1 MGLGPSTADFALAF
15 AWRGN
20 FLALG
25 WVISSWRTEPR
36 MELGPSTADFAL
48 GSTLDFGPS
57 TADFALG
64 IFLAICLDE
73 GNNSFFFAFGTK
85 WTFGLLDRFRL
96 DRRHGGDDDDESDF
110 AVGLRRCLAAEFI
123 LSMNS
128 WYKGSSSTRAAR
140 DASSWEFAPP
150 KFSSINLFTLSSL

>member
-1 MGLGPSTADFALAF
+1 
-15 AWRGN
+15 
-20 FLALG
+20 
-25 WVISSWRTEPR
+25 

-64 IFLAICLDE
+64 CCLDE
-73 GNNSFFFAFGTK
+73 GNNGHSFFFARGTK

-110 AVGLRRCLAAEFI
+110 ALGLRRCLAAEFI
-123 LSMNS
+123 LSTNS

-140 DASSWEFAPP
+140 DASSSEFSPS
-150 KFSSINLFTLSSL
+150 KFFSIKLFTLFSL